1 MRGNILGVHDGR
13 GVLIDSEHRRLE
25 FPLAEWRSP
34 GAPSAGQAV
43 DFIEQDG
50 EARAVFAVLGAPAAS
65 GALGGARSGSFV
77 LGAVA
82 VACLAIGFIIPFV
95 PTVAAFVLG
104 IIGAQT
110 AQQEGDDAALL
121 LSRIAWIGAL
131 VLLVV
136 GVLALS
142 AVIMLMGGLYGLAH
156 FFSFGTMMDF

>member
-13 GVLIDSEHRRLE
+13 GILIDGDHRRLE
-25 FPLAEWRSP
+25 FPVSEWRSP

-50 EARAVFAVLGAPAAS
+50 EARAVFAVLVAPAAS
-65 GALGGARSGSFV
+65 LSGGPRSGSFV

-82 VACLAIGFIIPFV
+82 LACLVVGFIIPFV

-110 AQQEGDDAALL
+110 AQQEGDDTALL

-142 AVIMLMGGLYGLAH
+142 AVIVLMGGLFGLAH
-156 FFSFGTMMDF
+156 FFSLGTPMDF